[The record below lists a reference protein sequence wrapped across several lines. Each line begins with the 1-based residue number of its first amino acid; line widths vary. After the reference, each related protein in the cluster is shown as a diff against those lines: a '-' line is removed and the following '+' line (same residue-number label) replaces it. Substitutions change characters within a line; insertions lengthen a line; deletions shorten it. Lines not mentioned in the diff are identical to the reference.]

1 MALQIRQ
8 NESMVEIVGNLAGST
23 LTYLNNFLEALQHES
38 DFLTLSLEKVTAL
51 DHVSAIELERLY
63 LRAARENK
71 VLTIIGLQNPC
82 ILPLMRQTRTDYI
95 LSHDRV

>member
-8 NESMVEIVGNLAGST
+8 NESMVEIVGKLAGST
-23 LTYLNNFLEALQHES
+23 LTYLNNFLEALHNDS
-38 DFLTLSLEKVTAL
+38 DFLTLSLEKVTSL
-51 DHVSAIELERLY
+51 DLVSAKDLERLY

-82 ILPLMRQTRTDYI
+82 ILPLMRQSKTDYI